1 MKSTL
6 VCIAARRDICTL
18 TRALS
23 SVTVK
28 KQRQRYLRQLADFV
42 RTVLADAARTIQGW
56 SLKRWLQAAMILG
69 IVVAFIVFVDVPDL
83 STLRSWATRL
93 DPWFPFV
100 FWLGYV
106 TFTLFPL
113 PRTIWTVAAGILFG
127 PVEGLLLALTALT
140 VSAAISF
147 LVVRRLLGD
156 WMRPR
161 LMHPAV
167 FKLNAHLERRGW
179 FAITSLRMVAG
190 VPFSILNYAAAL
202 TPVPFGQF
210 LLATALGS
218 IPTTAMGV
226 FFGET
231 LTTGPNPWVI
241 TATIVL
247 AAIGIA
253 GLVLDAK
260 VARELP

>member
-1 MKSTL
+1 MK
-6 VCIAARRDICTL
+6 
-18 TRALS
+18 
-23 SVTVK
+23 K
-28 KQRQRYLRQLADFV
+28 ERQPYLRQLADFV

-56 SLKRWLQAAMILG
+56 SLKHWLQAVFILG

-83 STLRSWATRL
+83 STLRSWATHC
-93 DPWFPFV
+93 DPWFPIV
-100 FWLGYV
+100 FWLAYV
-106 TFTLFPL
+106 TLTLFPL

-127 PVEGLLLALTALT
+127 PVEGLLLALTALS

-156 WMRPR
+156 WMHPR
-161 LMHPAV
+161 LVHPAV

-179 FAITSLRMVAG
+179 FAIASLRMVAG

-202 TPVPFGQF
+202 TPVPFLQF

-231 LTTGPNPWVI
+231 LTTGLNPWAI
-241 TATIVL
+241 TATVVL
-247 AAIGIA
+247 AAVGIA

-260 VARELP
+260 LVRELP

>member
-1 MKSTL
+1 MK
-6 VCIAARRDICTL
+6 
-18 TRALS
+18 
-23 SVTVK
+23 K
-28 KQRQRYLRQLADFV
+28 ERQPYLRQLADFV
-42 RTVLADAARTIQGW
+42 RTVLADAARTIRGW
-56 SLKRWLQAAMILG
+56 SLKRWLQAALLVG
-69 IVVAFIVFVDVPDL
+69 IVVAVVACVDVPDL
-83 STLRSWATRL
+83 STLRAWAARF
-93 DPWFPFV
+93 DPWFPVV
-100 FWLGYV
+100 FWLAYV
-106 TFTLFPL
+106 TLTLFPL

-127 PVEGLLLALTALT
+127 PVEGLLLALTALS

-161 LMHPAV
+161 LVHPAV

-179 FAITSLRMVAG
+179 FAIASLRMVAG

-202 TPVPFGQF
+202 TPVPFLQF

-241 TATIVL
+241 TATVVL
-247 AAIGIA
+247 TAVGIA